1 VQAPPDT
8 ARLFPHDGSLPDPAT
23 DRPYLL
29 ARLLEEGESAD
40 LAWLT
45 AVVPEAEIAAWFAAS
60 GGRALTHRS
69 RSFWRLVLGVEPESA
84 PAVAAELWPLA

>member
-1 VQAPPDT
+1 MQAPPET
-8 ARLFPHDGSLPDPAT
+8 ARLFPHDRSFPDPET
-23 DRPYLL
+23 QRPYLL
-29 ARLLEEGESAD
+29 ARLLEEGEGAD

-45 AVVPEAEIAAWFAAS
+45 EIVPEVEIAAWFAAS

-69 RSFWRLVLGVEPESA
+69 RSFWRLVLGVEPGPA